1 MSRKSSAIQSTIDTA
16 IADNQTG
23 NHTAENNGADSPEK
37 QSRIRRYSA
46 NVYLDASD
54 PNEFYLIVAAGTVV
68 YAIFSFEPATCKA
81 TNKSAS
87 RMMLAAARGLL
98 KDKAS
103 LVKLA
108 TCRLEQTD
116 VTPGCKFHPDNFG
129 EVYSALAAAFVA
141 FMPKADVATA

>member
-1 MSRKSSAIQSTIDTA
+1 MVRKSSALQSTIETA

-23 NHTAENNGADSPEK
+23 ANGSASPASDTAAPIT
-37 QSRIRRYSA
+37 RTHRYSA

-54 PNEFYLIVAAGTVV
+54 PAEFYLIVAAGTVV

-98 KDKAS
+98 KDKSS

-108 TCRLEQTD
+108 SCRLEQTD
-116 VTPGCKFHPDNFG
+116 VTPGCKFHPDNFS
-129 EVYSALAAAFVA
+129 EVYAALAAAFVA
-141 FMPKADVATA
+141 FMPKADTATA